1 MQLNLKTNFIYIGAI
16 LLVIGL
22 ALLIINPISLMQDDQ
37 RQLRLLP
44 NDKELVLLGKDVYA
58 QQCAACHG
66 ANLEGQ
72 ANWRQRDNKGYM
84 PAPPHDANGH
94 TWHHPDEYLFSVTKY
109 GIEETLG
116 REYPNNM
123 PAYETHLTD
132 KQIVAVLSYIKST
145 WSERIQNQ
153 HDQINIRAN
162 NQ

>member
-1 MQLNLKTNFIYIGAI
+1 MPLKVITKFIFMGII
-16 LLVIGL
+16 LLVLGL
-22 ALLIINPISLMQDDQ
+22 FLLINNPNSLLQEDKTQ
-37 RQLRLLP
+37 FKLLP
-44 NDKELVLLGKDVYA
+44 NHKELVSLGKDVYA

-123 PAYETHLTD
+123 PAYKTLLTD

-145 WSERIQNQ
+145 WPERIQYQ
-153 HDQINIRAN
+153 HDQINIRAK

>member
-1 MQLNLKTNFIYIGAI
+1 MQLNVKTNFIYIGAI

-123 PAYETHLTD
+123 PAYKTLLTD

-145 WSERIQNQ
+145 WPEPVQNQ
-153 HDQINIRAN
+153 HDQINIRAK

>member
-1 MQLNLKTNFIYIGAI
+1 MQLNVKTNFIYIGAI

-22 ALLIINPISLMQDDQ
+22 ALSIINPISLMQDDQ

>member
-1 MQLNLKTNFIYIGAI
+1 MPLKVITKFIFMGII
-16 LLVIGL
+16 LLVFGL
-22 ALLIINPISLMQDDQ
+22 FLLINNPNSLLQEDKTQ
-37 RQLRLLP
+37 FKLLP
-44 NDKELVLLGKDVYA
+44 NHKELVSLGKDVYA

-123 PAYETHLTD
+123 PAYKTLLTD

-145 WSERIQNQ
+145 WPERIQYQ
-153 HDQINIRAN
+153 HDQINIRAK

>member
-1 MQLNLKTNFIYIGAI
+1 MQLNVKTNFIYIGAI

-123 PAYETHLTD
+123 PAYKTLLTD

>member
-1 MQLNLKTNFIYIGAI
+1 MQLNVKTNFTYIGAI

>member
-1 MQLNLKTNFIYIGAI
+1 MQLNVKTNFIYIGAI
-16 LLVIGL
+16 LLLIGL

>member
-1 MQLNLKTNFIYIGAI
+1 MQLNVKTNFIYIGAI

-145 WSERIQNQ
+145 WPEPVQNQ
-153 HDQINIRAN
+153 HDQINIRAK

>member
-1 MQLNLKTNFIYIGAI
+1 
-16 LLVIGL
+16 
-22 ALLIINPISLMQDDQ
+22 MQDDQ

>member
-1 MQLNLKTNFIYIGAI
+1 MGII
-16 LLVIGL
+16 LLVFGL
-22 ALLIINPISLMQDDQ
+22 FLLINNPNSLLQEDKTQ
-37 RQLRLLP
+37 FKLLP
-44 NDKELVLLGKDVYA
+44 NHKELVSLGKDVYA

-123 PAYETHLTD
+123 PAYKTLLTD

-145 WSERIQNQ
+145 WPERIQYQ
-153 HDQINIRAN
+153 HDQINIRAK

>member
-1 MQLNLKTNFIYIGAI
+1 MQLNVKTNFIYIGAI

>member
-1 MQLNLKTNFIYIGAI
+1 MQLNVKTNFIYIGAI

-44 NDKELVLLGKDVYA
+44 NDKEMVLLGKDVYV

-123 PAYETHLTD
+123 PAYKTLLTD

-145 WSERIQNQ
+145 WPEPVQNQ
-153 HDQINIRAN
+153 HDQINIRAK

>member
-1 MQLNLKTNFIYIGAI
+1 MQLNVKTNFIYIGAI
-16 LLVIGL
+16 LLAMGL

>member
-1 MQLNLKTNFIYIGAI
+1 MQLNVKTNFIYIGAI
-16 LLVIGL
+16 LLVMGL

-44 NDKELVLLGKDVYA
+44 NDKEMVLLGKDVYA

-94 TWHHPDEYLFSVTKY
+94 TWHHPDEYLFFVTKY

-123 PAYETHLTD
+123 PAYKTLLTD

-145 WSERIQNQ
+145 WPEPVQNQ
-153 HDQINIRAN
+153 HDQINIRAK